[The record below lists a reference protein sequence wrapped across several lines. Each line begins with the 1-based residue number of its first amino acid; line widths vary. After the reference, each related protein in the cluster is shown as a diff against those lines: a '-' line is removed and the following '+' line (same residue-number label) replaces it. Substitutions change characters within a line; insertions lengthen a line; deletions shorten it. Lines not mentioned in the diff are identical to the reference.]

1 MTEHLSRLIQY
12 DIWANRE
19 TLESLRQGVTPPP
32 RSLKWMAH
40 IIGAEYLWLAR
51 LNGQPAALPVW
62 PNLSLEGCD
71 RRLHDLSQQL
81 LDYLAEA
88 TSERLTEE
96 ISYTNSKGEAW
107 TSTVDEILTHLTI
120 HSAYHRGQIASDLRA
135 AGREPAY
142 TDYIH
147 AVRQG
152 LIA

>member
-19 TLESLRQGVTPPP
+19 TLESLRQVVTPPP

-81 LDYLAEA
+81 LDCLAES
-88 TSERLTEE
+88 TSERLTQE
-96 ISYTNSKGEAW
+96 ISYINSKGEAW
-107 TSTVDEILTHLTI
+107 TSTVEEILTHLTI

-135 AGREPAY
+135 AGQEPPY